1 VLWFD
6 LPIGS
11 IKRISTKSFV
21 DDLILGRRDVS
32 FRAVSYCELLNLISN
47 LTWRFECFVIHSSLI
62 LKQNWSGSLLDDHIA
77 KTTGCTSQLMKCHT
91 FTVGARFDM
100 CILKEGYMTVSCH
113 ALLGETEYHPSV

>member
-1 VLWFD
+1 MLRFD

-47 LTWRFECFVIHSSLI
+47 LTWRFECYVIHSSVD
-62 LKQNWSGSLLDDHIA
+62 S
-77 KTTGCTSQLMKCHT
+77 KTKDG
-91 FTVGARFDM
+91 TV
-100 CILKEGYMTVSCH
+100 KSTVSTGKLMFPIDSAC
-113 ALLGETEYHPSV
+113 

>member
-1 VLWFD
+1 MLWFD

-47 LTWRFECFVIHSSLI
+47 LTWRFECLVIHSSFI
-62 LKQNWSGSLLDDHIA
+62 HSEQQIDCGTYVMIVLLQF
-77 KTTGCTSQLMKCHT
+77 KVCMFQLMKCNAE
-91 FTVGARFDM
+91 TVPCTSG
-100 CILKEGYMTVSCH
+100 IT
-113 ALLGETEYHPSV
+113 SVT